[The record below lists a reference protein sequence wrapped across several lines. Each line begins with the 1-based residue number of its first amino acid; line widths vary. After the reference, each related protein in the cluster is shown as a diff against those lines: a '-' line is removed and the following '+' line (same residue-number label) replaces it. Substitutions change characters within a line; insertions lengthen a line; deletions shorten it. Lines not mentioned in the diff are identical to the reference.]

1 MGKKI
6 IIISLSLIII
16 FSISILSYAASTTSY
31 SFRVLNNP
39 DQRQVSQNIASKQHE
54 MSLEEDKI
62 AQFKSL
68 IEGRIM
74 SIISSDIVEKMLSEE
89 GFGGD
94 TQYDTD
100 SLDIFVEE
108 REDGQVIITIVNKES
123 GEEDQLVYNPDDWP
137 DLSAF

>member
-1 MGKKI
+1 MKI
-6 IIISLSLIII
+6 KILSILLMLIIL
-16 FSISILSYAASTTSY
+16 FSISNFSLAASTTSY

-39 DQRQVSQNIASKQHE
+39 DQRQVAFNIASKQHE

-74 SIISSDIVEKMLSEE
+74 SIISSDIVEKMLAEE
-89 GFGGD
+89 GFGGGAE
-94 TQYDTD
+94 YDTD

-108 REDGQVIITIVNKES
+108 INGQVIVTIINKES
-123 GEEDQLVYNPDDWP
+123 GEKDELVYNPDDWP
-137 DLSAF
+137 DLSGL

>member
-1 MGKKI
+1 MQNKMI
-6 IIISLSLIII
+6 RILLVLALVFNFSSIIS
-16 FSISILSYAASTTSY
+16 AASITSY
-31 SFRVLNNP
+31 SFRVLNSP
-39 DQRQVSQNIASKQHE
+39 DQRQVAFNIAGRQHE

-74 SIISSDIVEKMLSEE
+74 SIISSDIVEKMLAEE
-89 GFGGD
+89 GFGGGAE
-94 TQYDTD
+94 YDTD

-108 REDGQVIITIVNKES
+108 VNGQVIVIIINKET
-123 GEEDQLVYNPDDWP
+123 GERDELVYNPDDWP

>member
-1 MGKKI
+1 MRIKI
-6 IIISLSLIII
+6 ISSLLILILVF
-16 FSISILSYAASTTSY
+16 FSSSIALASSNTSY

-39 DQRQVSQNIASKQHE
+39 DQRQVAFNIAAKQHE

-74 SIISSDIVEKMLSEE
+74 SIISSDIVEKMIAQE
-89 GFGGD
+89 GFGGGAE
-94 TQYDTD
+94 YDTD
-100 SLDIFVEE
+100 SLDIYVEE
-108 REDGQVIITIVNKES
+108 INGQVIVTIINKES
-123 GEEDQLVYNPDDWP
+123 GEKDELVYNPDDWP

>member
-1 MGKKI
+1 MQKKFMI
-6 IIISLSLIII
+6 TCLSLILI
-16 FSISILSYAASTTSY
+16 FSISILSTAASTTSY
-31 SFRVLNNP
+31 SFRILNSP
-39 DQRQVSQNIASKQHE
+39 DQRQVAQNIASKQHE
-54 MSLEEDKI
+54 MSLEEDKV

-108 REDGQVIITIVNKES
+108 KEDGQVIVTIVNKES
-123 GEEDQLVYNPDDWP
+123 GEKDELIYNPDDWP

>member
-1 MGKKI
+1 MRIKI
-6 IIISLSLIII
+6 ISSLLILILIIF
-16 FSISILSYAASTTSY
+16 FSSIALASSNTSY

-39 DQRQVSQNIASKQHE
+39 DQRQVAFNIAAKQHE

-74 SIISSDIVEKMLSEE
+74 SIISSDIVEKMIAQE
-89 GFGGD
+89 GFGGGAE
-94 TQYDTD
+94 YDTD
-100 SLDIFVEE
+100 SLDIYVEE
-108 REDGQVIITIVNKES
+108 INGQVIVTIINKVS
-123 GEEDQLVYNPDDWP
+123 GEKDELVYNPDDWP